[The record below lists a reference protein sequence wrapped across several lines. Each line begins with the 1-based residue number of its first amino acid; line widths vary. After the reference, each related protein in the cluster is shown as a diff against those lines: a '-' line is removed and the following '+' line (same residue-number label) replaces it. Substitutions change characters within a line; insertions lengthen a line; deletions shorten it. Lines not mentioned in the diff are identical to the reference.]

1 MDRNSFSSLPLAV
14 VTVVLTLSLLIMYRH
29 LTDSFKQIE
38 KKYDDKTAI
47 VLNKDVDENVLT
59 EIIYNNNYAE
69 TQEDA
74 AFIASN
80 IKEKLNENNNIP
92 SLSSLQS
99 RKFGMVPVS
108 EAESCHVLSNAVMDS
123 KKKLGQDETVFAY
136 HEEGHNKGVIVVKVR
151 DAERKCH
158 HCPNVPV
165 RLRVHY
171 LDSMQRAQTKTLGF
185 VLTDSKGQAV
195 FKGLDDSLS
204 YSVLPIL
211 SGYEYGAEQG
221 TTSGMFASEKRWGH
235 KLTYTFDQNIQV
247 IPLFDNQTFRRI
259 KADQTISVRTPSEFN
274 KALFWSF
281 FGMMFGWWGLYI
293 VLACRKRKYNLNFD
307 SEMIAAVMFL
317 TGFCVLMM
325 FSIQSPLIAELQGV
339 DMAKGVLF
347 GLTVVVGFQFV
358 DFVKLYQNKYKLDFD
373 IVVAFFNWLFLPYKR
388 KVSWLAPVLSGNYA
402 WWKKTGALFLLL
414 LSLPFGLLNVLH
426 IHKLSNKVSIFC
438 QKLPKGS
445 GWLLLAIFL
454 TLLLFPFG
462 KEVGGMRVNLDL
474 KILPVFQP
482 SEIVKYLLL
491 FFMAA
496 FFTQNAETII
506 DYSRPAKSSKKVN
519 EIANKMRS
527 KLKTLSWV
535 IGGLSFLLVLYAFAL
550 HDLGPAL
557 VISVTFV
564 LLYSL
569 VKSKVDLEN
578 VSEDDKWKRIFTCDS
593 AMLFYGTISFAAF
606 MIVGAVLSHTFSL
619 SRTSGAIIGAFL
631 WLIVWIVFG
640 LLRHKQFFETAVL
653 MNLLVFS
660 LAFGGQIMQHLPLGK
675 DTAERLEGRTRM
687 CVNTWGKWE
696 EAVGKDFEQAKH
708 AAVSNTQVANGLW
721 ALAAGGWFG
730 QGLGEGNPNLVPAFN
745 TDMILSSVGEQTGL
759 KGLFFVLLAL
769 GLLFY
774 RITEVGYKVKHK
786 FAFYFCVGMAFV
798 TGVQFFIIALG
809 SSGII
814 PLTGITV
821 PFLSYGRVSMILN
834 LTAFGVVLSFSK
846 NIEEKP
852 TDKTEQEVKLRSV
865 GGYNYPVSI
874 VRLSFLGLAIITLF
888 VWLDYCGLNRGN
900 TLVHPAFVYYK
911 NGTPLIEYNPRIAL
925 LQQEMLEGNIY
936 DRKGVLLATSDTSRI
951 VTNDYLQYG
960 FSTDD
965 VENLKNSQ
973 LKRYYPFGE
982 HLFFML
988 GDRNTELYLNSSI
1001 GYMAES
1007 RHMSYMRGYDN
1018 KPITVYLRGKIKEG
1032 GRFLKSEGRDSL
1044 VRVTVYDYH
1053 DKMLV
1058 KCLKDGLH
1066 GKTLKKHN
1074 KKVSDGDCDLKLT
1087 IDAKLQIEMQRSL
1100 KKYVDDNALKNENL
1114 LRISVV
1120 VLDAANGD
1128 LLTSAN
1134 YPLPDYKR
1142 LQVEEDSARARG
1154 EKWAIYNDY
1163 YRKNTGW
1170 KAYTDRDLGLTFQ
1183 TAPGSTAKVMSAM
1196 AGLRKLGVSAPG
1208 KKYKYYISSDEIIEK
1223 GSVREPVGWVTMRD
1237 AIVKSSNCYFINL
1250 VNNNDLY
1257 QDLGKIYE
1265 TVGISIDNT
1274 RPYLFSF
1281 NIDKSE
1287 SKRYW
1292 LNIQSIRDQA
1302 LDSYIRYKESGKHRK
1317 MNDDYWQWA
1326 WGQGTMT
1333 ASPLD
1338 MARVTSAVVN
1348 KGVMPVT
1355 QYVVSTNDEEKK
1367 LREEQSIRL
1376 LSVEEAD
1383 TLQKLMCAESA
1394 NQKNRNDVILPKC
1407 VGGKTGTPE
1416 RVCKEKGNEDNT
1428 YDDGWYIFF
1437 VEGDGC
1443 SNGRPLAVAVRIE
1456 RGPGSGEAVRLTK
1469 AVVLKVLRDN
1479 RYIK

>member
-1 MDRNSFSSLPLAV
+1 MDGNRFSSLPLVV
-14 VTVVLTLSLLIMYRH
+14 VTVILTLSLLMMCRH
-29 LTDSFKQIE
+29 FGDSFKQME
-38 KKYDDKTAI
+38 KNYDGKTAI
-47 VLNKDVDENVLT
+47 VLNKDVDEKVLT
-59 EIIYNNNYAE
+59 EIVYNNAYAE
-69 TQEDA
+69 NYDDA
-74 AFIASN
+74 AFIASYL
-80 IKEKLNENNNIP
+80 KEKLNENNKI
-92 SLSSLQS
+92 SSLYSLQG
-99 RKFGMVPVS
+99 RKIGMIPVAD
-108 EAESCHVLSNAVMDS
+108 AERCHVLSNAVMDS
-123 KKKLGQDETVFAY
+123 KIKLGQSEKVFAY
-136 HEEGHNKGVIVVKVR
+136 KEGPSKGTIVVKVR
-151 DAERKCH
+151 DADRKCH
-158 HCPNVPV
+158 PCPNVPV
-165 RLRVHY
+165 RLQVHY
-171 LDSMQRAQTKTLGF
+171 LDSQQRAHTKTLGF
-185 VLTDSKGQAV
+185 VLTDSKGRAV
-195 FKGLDDSLS
+195 FKGLEDSLS
-204 YSVLPIL
+204 YSVLPVMN
-211 SGYEYGAEQG
+211 GYEYGVEQG
-221 TTSGMFASEKRWGH
+221 TASGMFASEKRWGH
-235 KLTYTFDQNIQV
+235 KLTYTFDQKV
-247 IPLFDNQTFRRI
+247 HVVPLFDNQTLRRI
-259 KADQTISVRTPSEFN
+259 KADQTITVRTPSEFR
-274 KALFWSF
+274 KVLLGYF
-281 FGMMFGWWGLYI
+281 FGVMIGWWGLYL
-293 VLACRKRKYNLNFD
+293 VLACRKRKHNLNFD
-307 SEMIAAVMFL
+307 SKMIAAVMFL

-325 FSIQSPLIAELQGV
+325 FSIQNPLTAELQGV

-347 GLTVVVGFQFV
+347 GLAVVIGLQYV
-358 DFVKLYQNKYKLDFD
+358 DFVKLYQNQYNLDFD
-373 IVVAFFNWLFLPYKR
+373 IVVAFFNWLFLPFKR
-388 KVSWLAPVLSGNYA
+388 KVSWLAPILSGNDA

-414 LSLPFGLLNVLH
+414 LSFPFGLLNVLH
-426 IHKLSNKVSIFC
+426 IHKLSGKVNRFC

-445 GWLLLAIFL
+445 GWLLLAILL

-474 KILPVFQP
+474 KFLPVFQP

-506 DYSRPAKSSKKVN
+506 DYSRPAKSSQKVN

-527 KLKTLSWV
+527 KVKTLSWV

-564 LLYSL
+564 LLYSI

-578 VSEDDKWKRIFTCDS
+578 VSEVDKWQRIFTCDF
-593 AMLFYGTISFAAF
+593 AMLFYGVISFAAF
-606 MIVGAVLSHTFSL
+606 MIAGALLSHAASL
-619 SRTSGAIIGAFL
+619 SRTGGAIIGAFL

-660 LAFGGQIMQHLPLGK
+660 LAFGGQIMQHLPFGK

-696 EAVGKDFEQAKH
+696 EADGKDFEQAKH

-721 ALAAGGWFG
+721 ALATGGWLG

-888 VWLDYCGLNRGN
+888 VWLVYCGLNRGN
-900 TLVHPAFVYYK
+900 TIVHPAFVYYK

-936 DRKGVLLATSDTSRI
+936 DRNGVLLATSDTSRI
-951 VTNDYLQYG
+951 VANDYQQYG
-960 FSTDD
+960 FGTDD

-988 GDRNTELYLNSSI
+988 GDRNSELYLNSSI

-1007 RHMSYMRGYDN
+1007 RHMSYLRGYDN
-1018 KPITVYLRGKIKEG
+1018 KPVTVYLRGKIKERN
-1032 GRFLKSEGRDSL
+1032 RFLKSEGRDTL

-1053 DKMLV
+1053 DKTLV
-1058 KCLKDGLH
+1058 KCLKTGLH
-1066 GKTLKKHN
+1066 GKMLKKHN
-1074 KKVSDGDCDLKLT
+1074 KKVVNGDCDLKLT
-1087 IDAKLQIEMQRSL
+1087 IDAKLQTEMQRSL
-1100 KKYVDDNALKNENL
+1100 KKHVDDNTLKNENL

-1120 VLDAANGD
+1120 VLDAENGD
-1128 LLTSAN
+1128 LLASAN
-1134 YPLPDYKR
+1134 YPLPDYNR
-1142 LQVEEDSARARG
+1142 LQAEEDSARARG
-1154 EKWAIYNDY
+1154 EKWAVYNDF
-1163 YRKNTGW
+1163 YRRNTSW
-1170 KAYTDRDLGLTFQ
+1170 ETYTDRDLGLTFQ

-1196 AGLRKLGVSAPG
+1196 AGLRKLGMSATE
-1208 KKYKYYISSDEIIEK
+1208 KKYHISSDEIIEK
-1223 GSVREPVGWVTMRD
+1223 GSVLEPVGWVTMRD

-1250 VNNNDLY
+1250 VNDNDLY
-1257 QDLGKIYE
+1257 QDLGEIYE
-1265 TVGISIDNT
+1265 SVGVSVDNI

-1281 NIDKSE
+1281 NIDRSE
-1287 SKRYW
+1287 SKRYK
-1292 LNIQSIRDQA
+1292 NSIQSVRDQA
-1302 LDSYIRYKESGKHRK
+1302 LDAYIRYKESGKHREI
-1317 MNDDYWQWA
+1317 NDGYWQWA

-1333 ASPLD
+1333 ASPLN
-1338 MARVTSAVVN
+1338 MARVSSAVVN

-1355 QYVVSTNDEEKK
+1355 QYVVATNDETKRFRK
-1367 LREEQSIRL
+1367 EQSIRL
-1376 LSVEEAD
+1376 LSIEEAD
-1383 TLQKLMCAESA
+1383 TLRQLMCAESA
-1394 NQKNRNDVILPKC
+1394 NQKSRNKVILPTY

-1416 RVCKEKGNEDNT
+1416 RTCKEKGKEDNT
-1428 YDDGWYIFF
+1428 YNDGWYVFF
-1437 VEGDGC
+1437 VESDGC
-1443 SNGRPLAVAVRIE
+1443 DKGHPLAVAVRLE

-1469 AVVLKVLRDN
+1469 SVVLEVLREN
-1479 RYIK
+1479 GYIK

>member
-80 IKEKLNENNNIP
+80 IKEKLNENNIIP
-92 SLSSLQS
+92 SLNSLQG
-99 RKFGMVPVS
+99 RKIGMVPVS
-108 EAESCHVLSNAVMDS
+108 DAESCHVLSTAVMDS
-123 KKKLGQDETVFAY
+123 KIKLGQSEKVFAY
-136 HEEGHNKGVIVVKVR
+136 QEGPSKGTIVVKVR
-151 DAERKCH
+151 DADRKCH
-158 HCPNVPV
+158 PCPNVPV
-165 RLRVHY
+165 RLQVHY
-171 LDSMQRAQTKTLGF
+171 LDSQQRAHTKTLGF
-185 VLTDSKGQAV
+185 VLTDSKGRAV
-195 FKGLDDSLS
+195 FKGLEDSLS
-204 YSVLPIL
+204 YSVLPVMN
-211 SGYEYGAEQG
+211 GYEYGVEQG
-221 TTSGMFASEKRWGH
+221 TASGMFASEKRWGH
-235 KLTYTFDQNIQV
+235 KLTYTFDQKV
-247 IPLFDNQTFRRI
+247 HTIPLFDNQTLRRI
-259 KADQTISVRTPSEFN
+259 KTDQTITVRTPSEFR
-274 KALFWSF
+274 KMLFEYF
-281 FGMMFGWWGLYI
+281 FGVMIGWWGLYLA
-293 VLACRKRKYNLNFD
+293 LACRKRKHNLNFD
-307 SEMIAAVMFL
+307 SKMIAAVMFL

-325 FSIQSPLIAELQGV
+325 FSIQNPQTAELQGV

-347 GLTVVVGFQFV
+347 GLAVVIGLQYV
-358 DFVKLYQNKYKLDFD
+358 DFVKLYQNQYNLDFD
-373 IVVAFFNWLFLPYKR
+373 IVVAFFNWLFLPFKR
-388 KVSWLAPVLSGNYA
+388 KVSWLAPILSGNNA

-426 IHKLSNKVSIFC
+426 IHKLSGEVNRFC

-445 GWLLLAIFL
+445 GWLLLAILL

-474 KILPVFQP
+474 KFLPVFQP

-506 DYSRPAKSSKKVN
+506 DYSRPAKSSQKVN
-519 EIANKMRS
+519 EVANKMRS
-527 KLKTLSWV
+527 KVKTLSWV

-578 VSEDDKWKRIFTCDS
+578 VSDVDKWQRIFTCDF
-593 AMLFYGTISFAAF
+593 AMLFYGIVSFAAF
-606 MIVGAVLSHTFSL
+606 MIAGALLSHTVSL
-619 SRTSGAIIGAFL
+619 TRTGGAIIGAFL
-631 WLIVWIVFG
+631 WLAVWIVFG

-660 LAFGGQIMQHLPLGK
+660 LAFGGQIMQHLPFGK
-675 DTAERLEGRTRM
+675 DTAERIEGRTRM
-687 CVNTWGKWE
+687 CVNTWGDWE
-696 EAVGKDFEQAKH
+696 EADGKDFEQAKH

-721 ALAAGGWFG
+721 ALATGGWLG

-769 GLLFY
+769 GLLFF
-774 RITEVGYKVKHK
+774 RITEVGYKVEHK
-786 FAFYFCVGMAFV
+786 FALYFCMGMAFV

-834 LTAFGVVLSFSK
+834 LIAFGVVLSFSK
-846 NIEEKP
+846 NIEEVAS
-852 TDKTEQEVKLRSV
+852 DKTEQEVKHRSV
-865 GGYNYPVSI
+865 SGYNYPVSI
-874 VRLSFLGLAIITLF
+874 VRLSFLGLAFITLF
-888 VWLDYCGLNRGN
+888 VWLVYCGLNRGN

-911 NGTPLIEYNPRIAL
+911 NGVPLIEYNPRIAL
-925 LQQEMLEGNIY
+925 LQKEMSEGNIY
-936 DRKGVLLATSDTSRI
+936 DRNGVLIATSDTSRI

-965 VENLKNSQ
+965 VENLKNSL

-1007 RHMSYMRGYDN
+1007 RHMSYLRGYDN
-1018 KPITVYLRGKIKEG
+1018 KPVTVYLRGKIKEG
-1032 GRFLKSEGRDSL
+1032 DRFLKSEGRDTI

-1053 DKMLV
+1053 DKTFV
-1058 KCLKDGLH
+1058 KCLKTGLH

-1074 KKVSDGDCDLKLT
+1074 EKVVNGDCNLQLT
-1087 IDAKLQIEMQRSL
+1087 IDAKLQTEMQRSL
-1100 KKYVDDNALKNENL
+1100 KKHVDDNTLKNENL

-1120 VLDAANGD
+1120 VLDAENGD

-1142 LQVEEDSARARG
+1142 LQAEEDSARARG
-1154 EKWAIYNDY
+1154 EKWAVYNDF
-1163 YRKNTGW
+1163 YRRNTSW
-1170 KAYTDRDLGLTFQ
+1170 EAYTDRDLGLTFQ

-1196 AGLRKLGVSAPG
+1196 AGLRKLGMSATD
-1208 KKYKYYISSDEIIEK
+1208 KKYHVSSDEIIEK
-1223 GSVREPVGWVTMRD
+1223 GSVLEPVGWVTMRD

-1250 VNNNDLY
+1250 VNDNDLY
-1257 QDLGKIYE
+1257 QGLGEIYE
-1265 TVGISIDNT
+1265 SVGVSVDNI

-1281 NIDKSE
+1281 NIERSE
-1287 SKRYW
+1287 SKKYW
-1292 LNIQSIRDQA
+1292 NSIQSVREQA
-1302 LDSYIRYKESGKHRK
+1302 LDAYIHHKESGKHRK
-1317 MNDDYWQWA
+1317 INDDYWQWA

-1333 ASPLD
+1333 ASPLN
-1338 MARVTSAVVN
+1338 MARVSSAVVN

-1355 QYVVSTNDEEKK
+1355 QYVVATNDETKRFRK
-1367 LREEQSIRL
+1367 EQSIRL

-1383 TLQKLMCAESA
+1383 TLRQLMCAESA
-1394 NQKNRNDVILPKC
+1394 NQKSRNNVILPNY

-1416 RVCKEKGNEDNT
+1416 RTCKEKGKEDNT
-1428 YDDGWYIFF
+1428 YNDGWYVFF

-1443 SNGRPLAVAVRIE
+1443 NNGHPLAVAVRLE

-1469 AVVLKVLRDN
+1469 SVVLKVLRDN